1 VSRSAAQLTG
11 LAHEGNPMAHL
22 LAAGAATSSGPSPLW
37 YATRAT
43 GVVALVLLTITVA
56 LGVAGVSRLESP
68 RWPRVVTAGLHKN
81 ISLLVVAFV
90 AVHVLTTVLDS
101 FVSINPVA
109 AIIPFAS
116 SYRPLW
122 LSLGAIAF
130 DMLLAL
136 VVTSLIRSRI
146 SYRAWK
152 AVHWL
157 AYASWPIALWHGLGT
172 GTDTRLPWLL
182 VLDAIC
188 VLLVAGALLWRLQL
202 LAPGPG
208 KATAVAA
215 TVALPVATLAFVLVG
230 PLQHGWAKRAGT
242 PIALLGPAANSA
254 ATASPAAATVPD
266 GWSGFTGQAR
276 TALSGPGQEV
286 ITVTAR
292 TIGQDVR
299 DLTIVL
305 RGAPDGS
312 GISMSSGSVRIAPA
326 NGGPAWAGPVTT
338 LDGARLTAALGGP
351 DDATEQVQLTLVI
364 LGHQATGTLL
374 VHPAVSQ

>member
-1 VSRSAAQLTG
+1 VSRSAAQLTD
-11 LAHEGNPMAHL
+11 LAHGGSPTAHL
-22 LAAGAATSSGPSPLW
+22 LAAGAATSSSPSPLW

-56 LGVAGVSRLESP
+56 LGVAGASRLESP

-101 FVSINPVA
+101 FVSISPVA

-136 VVTSLIRSRI
+136 VATSLIRSHI
-146 SYRAWK
+146 SYGAWK

-157 AYASWPIALWHGLGT
+157 AYACWPVALWHGLGT

-182 VLDAIC
+182 VLDASC
-188 VLLVAGALLWRLQL
+188 VLLVAGALLWRLQP
-202 LAPGPG
+202 LAPGPA
-208 KATAVAA
+208 KAAATAA
-215 TVALPVATLAFVLVG
+215 TVALPVATVVFVLVG

-242 PIALLGPAANSA
+242 PIALLAPAAAPA

-276 TALSGPGQEV
+276 ITPAGTGGET

-292 TIGQDVR
+292 TTDQDVR

-305 RGAPDGS
+305 RGTPDGS
-312 GISMSSGSVRIAPA
+312 GISMSSGSVQIVPA
-326 NGGPAWAGPVTT
+326 TGGPAWAGPVTT
-338 LDGARLTAALGGP
+338 LDGAQLTAALRGP
-351 DDATEQVQLTLVI
+351 RGATEQVQLTLVI
-364 LGHQATGTLL
+364 RGHQASGKLQ